1 MVRKFL
7 KNNKLDDRKESVSS
21 DSSDEGEFES

>member
-7 KNNKLDDRKESVSS
+7 KNNKLDDRKESESS